1 MKNALINIAT
11 RRIIKVKDGD
21 FLNVP
26 DFAEVVSI
34 SNAKATTFESS
45 TEPMFLINDEVVGLE
60 VKMEAKKQQRR
71 EEQQQRREEKFAQN
85 MDAFKSHKIEEIK
98 KARDAEYNAILIT
111 SDGLPFKADL
121 ETIIDVKTLIEI
133 LPDGG
138 SFEGYK
144 SADGTYNTITK
155 EQFQNAITEG
165 IARKT
170 AAFAKEA
177 QLVAAVSAATT
188 LAELESITW

>member
-1 MKNALINIAT
+1 MKYALINTET

-21 FLNVP
+21 FLAIP

-34 SNAKATTFESS
+34 SNAKASTFESS
-45 TEPMFLINDEVVGLE
+45 TEPMFLISNEVVSLDE
-60 VKMEAKKQQRR
+60 KMATERQERK
-71 EEQQQRREEKFAQN
+71 EERFAEN
-85 MDAFKSHKIEEIK
+85 SDLFRSRKIQEIK
-98 KARDAEYNAILIT
+98 KGRDSEYNAILVT
-111 SDGLPFKADL
+111 SDGLQFKSDL

-138 SFEGYK
+138 SFVGYK
-144 SADGTYNTITK
+144 SADGSYNVITK
-155 EQFQNAITEG
+155 EQFQTAITEG
-165 IARKT
+165 IERKT

-188 LAELESITW
+188 VTELDAIVW

>member
-1 MKNALINIAT
+1 
-11 RRIIKVKDGD
+11 
-21 FLNVP
+21 
-26 DFAEVVSI
+26 
-34 SNAKATTFESS
+34 
-45 TEPMFLINDEVVGLE
+45 MFLIDNEVVGLE
-60 VKMEAKKQQRR
+60 VKIEAKRQERR
-71 EEQQQRREEKFAQN
+71 EERFVENSDF
-85 MDAFKSHKIEEIK
+85 FKSRKIEEIK
-98 KARDAEYNAILIT
+98 KARDAEYNSILTT
-111 SDGLPFKADL
+111 SDGLQFKSDL

-165 IARKT
+165 IARKS
-170 AAFAKEA
+170 AAFTKEA

-188 LAELESITW
+188 LTELQSITW

>member
-1 MKNALINIAT
+1 MKNALINT
-11 RRIIKVKDGD
+11 ETKRIIRVKDDD

-34 SNAKATTFESS
+34 SNAKASTFESS
-45 TEPMFLINDEVVGLE
+45 TELMFLIDNEVVGLDGKIAAE
-60 VKMEAKKQQRR
+60 RQERR
-71 EEQQQRREEKFAQN
+71 EERFVENSDF
-85 MDAFKSHKIEEIK
+85 FKSRKIEEIK
-98 KARDAEYNAILIT
+98 KARDVEYNSILTT
-111 SDGLPFKADL
+111 SDGLKFKSDL

-138 SFEGYK
+138 SFVGYK
-144 SADGTYNTITK
+144 SADGSYNVITK
-155 EQFQNAITEG
+155 EQFQTAITDG
-165 IARKT
+165 IERKV

-188 LAELESITW
+188 VTELDAIVW

>member
-71 EEQQQRREEKFAQN
+71 EEQFAQN
-85 MDAFKSHKIEEIK
+85 TDAFKSHKIEEIK

>member
-1 MKNALINIAT
+1 MKNALINT
-11 RRIIKVKDGD
+11 KERRIIEVKDGD
-21 FLNVP
+21 FLHIP

-34 SNAKATTFESS
+34 SNAKAATFESS
-45 TEPMFLINDEVVGLE
+45 TEPMFLIDNEVVGLE
-60 VKMEAKKQQRR
+60 VKIEAKKQQRR
-71 EEQQQRREEKFAQN
+71 EERFAQN
-85 MDAFKSHKIEEIK
+85 TNAFKSRKIEEIK
-98 KARDAEYNAILIT
+98 KARDMEYNAILVT
-111 SDGLPFKADL
+111 SDGLQFKSDL
-121 ETIIDVKTLIEI
+121 ETIIDVKTLIEM
-133 LPDGG
+133 LPDGS

-165 IARKT
+165 IARKS

-188 LAELESITW
+188 LAELQSITW